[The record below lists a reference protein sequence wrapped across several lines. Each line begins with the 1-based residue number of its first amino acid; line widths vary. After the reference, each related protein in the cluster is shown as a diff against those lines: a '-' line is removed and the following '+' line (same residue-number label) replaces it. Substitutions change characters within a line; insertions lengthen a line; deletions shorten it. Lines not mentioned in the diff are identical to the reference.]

1 MFLLIA
7 FLPPKKK
14 AKKRDFKNRYSLKNG
29 LYYIIIYY
37 YYYYIIKQQ
46 IAIFC
51 VCYFRVIAIL
61 HGIFAVCTPKH
72 QAHAIKQNNLAHATQ
87 KPYPTN
93 RTTSPLPIATT
104 ITIIT
109 Q

>member
-1 MFLLIA
+1 MPIA

-14 AKKRDFKNRYSLKNG
+14 AKKRDLKTAHFLKNG
-29 LYYIIIYY
+29 LCYIIIYY

-46 IAIFC
+46 NALTCIC
-51 VCYFRVIAIL
+51 HFRVNALL
-61 HGIFAVCTPKH
+61 HGIFVVCTPKH
-72 QAHAIKQNNLAHATQ
+72 QAHVVTQNNLSHATQ
-87 KPYPTN
+87 QHYPTN
-93 RTTSPLPIATT
+93 RTTSPLPIAAT

>member
-37 YYYYIIKQQ
+37 YYYITYKQQ
-46 IAIFC
+46 NALIC
-51 VCYFRVIAIL
+51 DCYFRVNAFL
-61 HGIFAVCTPKH
+61 HGVFAVCTPKH
-72 QAHAIKQNNLAHATQ
+72 RAHQ
-87 KPYPTN
+87 
-93 RTTSPLPIATT
+93 TTSHTCYLLHRNIANH
-104 ITIIT
+104 
-109 Q
+109 

>member
-7 FLPPKKK
+7 FLPPQKK

-37 YYYYIIKQQ
+37 YYYITYKQQ
-46 IAIFC
+46 NALIC
-51 VCYFRVIAIL
+51 DCYFRVNAFL
-61 HGIFAVCTPKH
+61 HGVFAVCTP
-72 QAHAIKQNNLAHATQ
+72 NNLTHATQ

-93 RTTSPLPIATT
+93 RTTSPLPIAAT